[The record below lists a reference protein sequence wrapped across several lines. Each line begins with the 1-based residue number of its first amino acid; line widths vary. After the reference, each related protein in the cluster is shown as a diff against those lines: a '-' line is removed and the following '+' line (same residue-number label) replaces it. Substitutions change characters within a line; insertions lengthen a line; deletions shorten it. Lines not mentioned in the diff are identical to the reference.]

1 MQIGILYADNSRYR
15 DVIVVVLLALAV
27 VVAVTVFLLLL
38 LLLLWSGVL
47 VVLYCLL
54 SNMAGFSV
62 CMRV

>member
-27 VVAVTVFLLLL
+27 VVVAVTVFLLLL
-38 LLLLWSGVL
+38 LLSSGVL

-62 CMRV
+62 CRRV

>member
-27 VVAVTVFLLLL
+27 VVAVTVLLLL

>member
-27 VVAVTVFLLLL
+27 VVAVAVL